1 MGQEIPPSSQDT
13 RRGCGGMESEVGDVG
28 VRRPEHCTPLS
39 PFWKIN
45 HHPLISPPSSLHAA
59 WYTVRACTHHE
70 ARGQGVVMV
79 VYPSTVSQ

>member
-1 MGQEIPPSSQDT
+1 
-13 RRGCGGMESEVGDVG
+13 MESEVGDVG
-28 VRRPEHCTPLS
+28 VRRSEHCAPLS

-45 HHPLISPPSSLHAA
+45 HHPLIIRLISSPSSLHAA
-59 WYTVRACTHHE
+59 RYTVRACTHHE